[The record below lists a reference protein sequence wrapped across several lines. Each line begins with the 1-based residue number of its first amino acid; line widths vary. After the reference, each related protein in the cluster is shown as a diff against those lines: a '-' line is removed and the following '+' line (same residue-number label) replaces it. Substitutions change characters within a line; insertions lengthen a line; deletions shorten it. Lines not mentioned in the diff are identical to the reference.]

1 LGRWYR
7 YRINF
12 VLLHKEDEELN
23 DTLAILGA
31 IFAIGLLIVVASL
44 LERRSK
50 TKGNLFTMKPSPVPK
65 QPKSSG
71 VTNFPFELLEFPG
84 AEAISGLKDL
94 RQQGKKE
101 RFTPVLLGISEGME
115 RWFTADSPTT
125 EEIIEQASTINIQ
138 SWFSNR
144 VKEDLDY
151 YEIEFGEWP
160 GQTLAN
166 NSIMAHLELPH
177 LKKPKQSVFI
187 AKIPTAN
194 SWEVPAYLRLGGW
207 NECPLPEEQVAISR
221 YWHQLYGADIAAITE
236 DTVEYL
242 VERPPSDKTSAE
254 QLAREHFIYC
264 PDIVFQGCET
274 MSNLAATLMGGQ
286 VWYFWWD

>member
-1 LGRWYR
+1 
-7 YRINF
+7 
-12 VLLHKEDEELN
+12 VN

-50 TKGNLFTMKPSPVPK
+50 TKGNLFAMNLSPVTPPQK
-65 QPKSSG
+65 ISD
-71 VTNFPFELLEFPG
+71 VINFPFELLEVPG
-84 AEAISGLKDL
+84 AEAISGLENL
-94 RQQGKKE
+94 RRQGKKE
-101 RFTPVLLGISEGME
+101 GFTPVLLGISEGME
-115 RWFTADSPTT
+115 RFSGRFIADNPTT
-125 EEIIEQASTINIQ
+125 EEIIEQASTIDIQ

-160 GQTLAN
+160 GQILAN

-177 LKKPKQSVFI
+177 LKEPKQSVFI
-187 AKIPTAN
+187 VKIPTAN

-207 NECPLPEEQVAISR
+207 NECPLPEEQVAISQ

-236 DTVEYL
+236 DTIEYL